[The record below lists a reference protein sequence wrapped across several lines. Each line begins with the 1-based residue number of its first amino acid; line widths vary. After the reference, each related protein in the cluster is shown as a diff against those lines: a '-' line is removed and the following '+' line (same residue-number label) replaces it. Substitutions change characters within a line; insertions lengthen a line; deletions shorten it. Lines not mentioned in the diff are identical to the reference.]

1 MAAKLTP
8 RQKLINMMYLVLTA
22 LLALNVSVEVLEA
35 FVTIDKSLERNIVIT
50 MDKNKTIMGELDAAY
65 ADNSQK
71 VGPWREAAQAVRQE
85 AATLY
90 NEMQNLKEQIVL
102 NGDEENEAISN
113 GVVDPDLIADLG
125 NTNVSSRIMVRD
137 GQGAGYDLR
146 KKIVAYREYLTGVVE
161 KDNVV
166 QNSIKNILNT
176 DDPVNNKKN
185 NTWETANFLGVPLIS
200 AVAILSKMQLDVLN
214 CEGEVLNYLKQQI
227 GAADFKFSDINV
239 AVVPV
244 TQYVVRGDEYAAE
257 IFLAA
262 YDPTQRPVLTIGGRT
277 FEASDNGKILYKAL
291 ANTTGPVNIAGSI
304 GFMGPDG
311 MTNRPVSINYNV
323 VDPLAVASATKMNVF
338 YRGVDNPVRVAAAG
352 AQMDKLE
359 ARVSNGTITRRG
371 NEYYVRP
378 GTGNTCNITILVDGK
393 QMGVSQFRVKD
404 VPTPN
409 PLLDGIAGKVAS
421 RGELM
426 ASQGVLAKM
435 PLDFDFDLNFTVTSF
450 VVSAT
455 VSNYVQEETSNNQ
468 YFTDRQKQIF
478 NNLRPNQR
486 VFITDIKARG
496 PDGRVVDLSDIGIR
510 VR

>member
-1 MAAKLTP
+1 MAGKLTP

-50 MDKNKTIMGELDAAY
+50 MDKNRTIMGEMDAAY

-71 VGPWREAAQAVRQE
+71 VGPWRETAQAVRQE

-102 NGDEENEAISN
+102 LGEKESEAISN
-113 GVVDPDLIADLG
+113 GFIDPELIANLG
-125 NTNVSSRIMVRD
+125 NTNASSHIMVRD
-137 GQGAGYDLR
+137 GLGAAYDLR
-146 KKIVAYREYLTGVVE
+146 KKIVAYREYLTGIIE
-161 KDNVV
+161 KDNAV
-166 QNSIKNILNT
+166 QNSIVNVLNT

-185 NTWETANFLGVPLIS
+185 NSWETANFLGVPLIS

-227 GAADFKFSDINV
+227 GAADFKFSDISV

-244 TQYVVRGDEYAAE
+244 TQYVVRGDEYSAE

-262 YDPTQRPVLTIGGRT
+262 YDPTQRPVLTIGGST
-277 FEASDNGKILYKAL
+277 FEAGDDGKIRYTAL
-291 ANTTGPVNIAGSI
+291 AGTTGSVNVAGNI
-304 GFMGPDG
+304 DFMGPDG
-311 MTNRPVSINYNV
+311 MTTRPVSFEYSV
-323 VDPLAVASATKMNVF
+323 VEPLAVASATKMNVF
-338 YRGVDNPVRVAAAG
+338 YRGVDNPIIVAAAG
-352 AQMDKLE
+352 AQMDKVE
-359 ARVSNGTITRRG
+359 TRVSNGTITQRG

-378 GTGNTCNITILVDGK
+378 GTGNTCNITILVDGR

-409 PLLDGIAGKVAS
+409 PSLDGIAGRVAS

-426 ASQGVLAKM
+426 ASQGVLARM
-435 PLDFDFDLNFTVTSF
+435 PVDFDFDLNFTVTSF

-455 VSNYVQEETSNNQ
+455 VNNYTQEESSSNQ
-468 YFTDRQKQIF
+468 YFTERQKQIF
-478 NNLRPNQR
+478 NSMRPNQR
-486 VFITDIKARG
+486 VLITDIKARG
-496 PDGRVVDLSDIGIR
+496 PDGAVRDLPDVAIR